1 MKEYYRVKANID
13 LDAICENIKETRT
26 VINPGTKIMGIIK
39 ADGYG
44 HGAIPIARALNELVD
59 EYGVAILEEGLELR
73 RAGIQKPILILG
85 FTPSEQHKDMI
96 AYDIMTT
103 VFQYDMAEKIS
114 KEACRQ
120 GKIAKIH
127 IKIDTGM
134 GRIGFK
140 IEDESVDS
148 IKRIS
153 QLPGIKIEGIFSHF
167 SKSDET
173 DKTFA
178 KKQLEK
184 FLAMVKALEEQ
195 GVIIPTKHIANS
207 AAIIDMPQANLDMV
221 RSGISTYGMYPS
233 EEVNKQTLKLRPAM
247 EVKAYVI
254 FVKTVEKGTLIG
266 YNGTFETKRKSVI
279 ATIPVGYADGYSRA
293 LSNKGRVLIH
303 GKVAPIIG
311 RVCMDQ
317 FMVDVTDIEGV
328 KQGDVVT
335 LVGRDGKEF
344 ISLEE
349 LGNTANSFNYEAACD
364 FGKRI
369 PRVYYLNGKKVGTCD
384 FYDTA
389 IASFDLML

>member
-13 LDAICENIKETRT
+13 LDAICENIKETRK
-26 VINPGTKIMGIIK
+26 IIKPGTKIMGIIK

-85 FTPSEQHKDMI
+85 FTSIEQYKDMI

-114 KEACRQ
+114 QEACRQ
-120 GKIAKIH
+120 GKKAKIH
-127 IKIDTGM
+127 IKLDTGM
-134 GRIGFK
+134 GRIGFNMDK
-140 IEDESVDS
+140 ESVAS
-148 IKRIS
+148 IKKIS
-153 QLPGIKIEGIFSHF
+153 ELPGIKIDGIFSHF
-167 SKSDET
+167 SKSDES

-178 KKQLEK
+178 NEQLNKFLVMVNELEK
-184 FLAMVKALEEQ
+184 A
-195 GVIIPTKHIANS
+195 GVSIKTKHISNS

-233 EEVNKQTLKLRPAM
+233 EEVMKENLKLRAAM
-247 EVKAYVI
+247 EVKAYII

-266 YNGTFETKRKSVI
+266 YNGTFETNRKTIV
-279 ATIPVGYADGYSRA
+279 ATVPVGYADGYSRA

-303 GKVAPIIG
+303 GKSAPIIG

-317 FMVDVTDIEGV
+317 FMIDVTDIEGV
-328 KQGDVVT
+328 KEGDVAT
-335 LVGRDGKEF
+335 LVGREGDEF

-369 PRVYYLNGKKVGTCD
+369 PRVYYFGGKKVGTCD
-384 FYDTA
+384 FYDTG

>member
-13 LDAICENIKETRT
+13 LDAICKNIRETRK
-26 VINPGTKIMGIIK
+26 IIKPGTKIMGIVK

-85 FTPSEQHKDMI
+85 YTPVEQQKDMI
-96 AYDIMTT
+96 AYDIMST
-103 VFQYDMAEKIS
+103 VYQYETAEKIS
-114 KEACRQ
+114 KEALRQ
-120 GKIAKIH
+120 GKCAKIH
-127 IKIDTGM
+127 IKLDTGM
-134 GRIGFK
+134 GRIGFQVGRES
-140 IEDESVDS
+140 IEI
-148 IKRIS
+148 IKKIS
-153 QLPGIKIEGIFSHF
+153 QLPGIQIEGIFSHF

-173 DKTFA
+173 DKA
-178 KKQLEK
+178 YAMIQLEN
-184 FLAMVKALEEQ
+184 FLFMVDELEKE
-195 GVIIPTKHIANS
+195 GICIPTKHISNS

-221 RSGISTYGMYPS
+221 RSGISTYGLYPS
-233 EEVNKQTLKLRPAM
+233 ENVEKENLKLYPAM

-266 YNGTFETKRKSVI
+266 YNGTYETSRKTVV
-279 ATIPVGYADGYSRA
+279 ATVPVGYADGYSRA
-293 LSNKGRVLIH
+293 LSNQGRVLIN
-303 GKVAPIIG
+303 GKSAPIIG

-317 FMVDVTDIEGV
+317 FMVDVTEIEGV
-328 KQGDVVT
+328 KEGDTVT
-335 LVGRDGKEF
+335 LVGRDGNEF

-349 LGNTANSFNYEAACD
+349 IGVLANSFNYEAACN

-369 PRVYYLNGKKVGTCD
+369 PRVYYFNAKKVGTCD

>member
-13 LDAICENIKETRT
+13 LDAICENIKETRK
-26 VINPGTKIMGIIK
+26 IIKPGTKIMGIIK

-85 FTPSEQHKDMI
+85 FTPNEQHKDMI
-96 AYDIMTT
+96 AYDIMTS
-103 VFQYDMAEKIS
+103 VFQYQMAENIS

-120 GKIAKIH
+120 GKVAKIH
-127 IKIDTGM
+127 IKLDTGM

-140 IEDESVDS
+140 MEEESIEV
-148 IKRIS
+148 IKKIS
-153 QLPGIKIEGIFSHF
+153 QLPGIKIDGIFSHF
-167 SKSDET
+167 SKSDER
-173 DKTFA
+173 DKSFA
-178 KKQLEK
+178 NGQLEK
-184 FLAMVKALEEQ
+184 FLAMVDALEKE
-195 GVIIPTKHIANS
+195 GVYIPTKHISNS

-233 EEVNKQTLKLRPAM
+233 EEVNKHNLMLRPAM
-247 EVKAYVI
+247 EVKAHII

-266 YNGTFETKRKSVI
+266 YNGTFETKRKTVV
-279 ATIPVGYADGYSRA
+279 ATVPVGYADGYSRA

-328 KQGDVVT
+328 KEGDVVT
-335 LVGRDGKEF
+335 LVGRDKEEF

-349 LGNTANSFNYEAACD
+349 LGNTSNSFNYEAACD

-369 PRVYYLNGKKVGTCD
+369 PRVYYFGGKKVGTCD